1 MSGAS
6 GKVPAAIHLSPEAID
21 GGILSKIK
29 DGDLLRLDAEKG
41 ELICFNEAEINARK
55 TGVIPDINQV
65 GCGRELFSNIRAL
78 VEPSENGAS
87 FLF

>member
-1 MSGAS
+1 
-6 GKVPAAIHLSPEAID
+6 
-21 GGILSKIK
+21 
-29 DGDLLRLDAEKG
+29 
-41 ELICFNEAEINARK
+41 LICFNEAEINARE